1 MQLVKSSPSFE
12 PKVDGNA
19 LIHFD
24 GVAKRYRTV
33 SGDSV
38 HALDEVSL
46 SIGSGEFLS
55 IVGPSG
61 CGKST
66 MLKILAG
73 ITSASRGSLYIDG
86 KPVSGPQQNIGVVF
100 QEPTLLPWHTVL
112 RNVLIPADVARIPR
126 IRLRDRAMQLLKLV
140 GLEGFHDRYPNELS
154 GGMQQRVSICRALL
168 RDPAIMLMDE
178 PFGALDAL
186 TRDHMNME
194 LLRIWQ
200 AQHNTIL
207 FVTHSITEAAQ
218 LSDRVIIMSPRPGR
232 ILEEVRINLPRPRQL
247 SLVNSASFGD
257 YANHIRNLLDR
268 SGALFSGPEESS

>member
-1 MQLVKSSPSFE
+1 MQLVRPASSHE
-12 PKVDGNA
+12 PEADGDV

-33 SGDSV
+33 SGDFV
-38 HALDEVSL
+38 HALEEVSL
-46 SIGSGEFLS
+46 SVCNGEFLS

-66 MLKILAG
+66 LLKILAG
-73 ITSASRGSLYIDG
+73 ITSASAGTLYING
-86 KPVSGPQQNIGVVF
+86 RQISGPQRNIGVVF
-100 QEPTLLPWHTVL
+100 QEATLLPWHTVL

-126 IRLRDRAMQLLKLV
+126 AQLRDRAIQLLRLV

-154 GGMQQRVSICRALL
+154 GGMQQRASICRALL
-168 RDPAIMLMDE
+168 RDPAIVLMDE

-200 AQHNTIL
+200 TQHNTIL
-207 FVTHSITEAAQ
+207 FVTHSITEAVL
-218 LSDRVIIMSPRPGR
+218 LSDRVIVMSPRPGR
-232 ILEEVRINLPRPRQL
+232 ILEEVIIDLPRPRQL
-247 SLVNSASFGD
+247 GLINSPRFGE
-257 YANHIRNLLDR
+257 YADHIRSLLDR
-268 SGALFSGPEESS
+268 SGALFSGTAGSG

>member
-1 MQLVKSSPSFE
+1 MNTAIAQEVGAA
-12 PKVDGNA
+12 DA
-19 LIHFD
+19 LIRFE
-24 GVAKRYRTV
+24 GIEKRYRTV
-33 SGDSV
+33 SGEIN
-38 HALDEVSL
+38 HALSEIFL
-46 SIGSGEFLS
+46 SIPNGEFLS

-73 ITSASRGSLYIDG
+73 ITTASAGTLYIEG
-86 KPVSGPQQNIGVVF
+86 RATAGPQHNIGIVF
-100 QEPTLLPWHTVL
+100 QEPTLLPWHTVV

-126 IRLRDRAMQLLKLV
+126 TKLRDRAMELLRLV

-194 LLRIWQ
+194 LLHIWQ

-207 FVTHSITEAAQ
+207 FVTHSITEAIL
-218 LSDRVIIMSPRPGR
+218 LSDRVIVMSPRPGL
-232 ILEEVRINLPRPRQL
+232 ILEEVKIELPRPRML
-247 SLVNSASFGD
+247 GVVNSTRFGS
-257 YANHIRNLLDR
+257 YAAHIRNLLDR
-268 SGALFSGPEESS
+268 SGALTGGGGI